1 MGLVKYT
8 LSDNGEIVKA
18 VEQTDKTGMWFESR
32 AGRPSATPSAG
43 CVYRPVGLYCGGR
56 SCFYDHYTGIGTK
69 SYTPSTF
76 VFYNEQTKRFE
87 YNTGGNYVTYD
98 SKNITLTRTGLYKI
112 NFDYSKLKD
121 HNHKKKFKKEVRH
134 LLKSWIR
141 DCISAAKKYTQDYWD
156 YKDFEC
162 EYRALNALRE
172 GVERMFENGK
182 RVNED
187 SITEVFINPSY
198 RGEFCG
204 NEFNFDK
211 YLKSCAKDL
220 ITELAETKKK

>member
-1 MGLVKYT
+1 MDLVKYE

-32 AGRPSATPSAG
+32 AGRPTAVSTPSY
-43 CVYRPVGLYCGGR
+43 VYRPGLGCYTVR

-87 YNTGGNYVTYD
+87 YNTGGIYIVYD
-98 SKNITLTRTGLYKI
+98 SKNITLTRTGLYKV

-121 HNHKKKFKKEVRH
+121 HNHKKKFKNAVRA
-134 LLKSWIR
+134 LLKEWVS
-141 DCISAAKKYTQDYWD
+141 DCVSAAKKYTQDYWD
-156 YKDFEC
+156 YRDFEC
-162 EYRALNALRE
+162 EYRALYALKE
-172 GVERMFENGK
+172 GVDRIFENGK
-182 RVNED
+182 KLNED
-187 SITEVFINPSY
+187 SINEVFIKPSY
-198 RGEFCG
+198 RGDFC
-204 NEFNFDK
+204 NNDFNFDK

-220 ITELAETKKK
+220 IEVLAETKKK